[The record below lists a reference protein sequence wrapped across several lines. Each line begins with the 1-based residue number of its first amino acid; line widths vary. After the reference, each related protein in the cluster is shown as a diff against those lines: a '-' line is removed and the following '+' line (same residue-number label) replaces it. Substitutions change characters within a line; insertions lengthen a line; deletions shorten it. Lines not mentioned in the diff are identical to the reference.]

1 MSEYKRPKALSVMI
15 VVEMIRFMVT
25 LIYYV
30 VYSVTET
37 NILTIALVFNLI
49 IWVASLSGIWMM
61 KRWGVLI
68 YITMQI
74 YFVYTAIVSGGYNIT
89 NYLIFI
95 FPAILIYLGFKNY
108 KYMD

>member
-1 MSEYKRPKALSVMI
+1 MSEYKRPKALSVMV

-74 YFVYTAIVSGGYNIT
+74 YFVYNAIVSGGYNIT